1 MKCMLLLLSI
11 PRVLFCPA
19 ATGSHVLS
27 LAVAAQ
33 KHLGGC
39 QPPCISPW
47 EAHICLS
54 GVAAPAPAKLKN
66 NSQREFEGK

>member
-47 EAHICLS
+47 EAHMLVRGSSTSTCQ
-54 GVAAPAPAKLKN
+54 AKK
-66 NSQREFEGK
+66 QFTERI